1 LKEST
6 NECTASEN
14 IALELVINATKDLI
28 RPIKKFTERA
38 RKTVFD
44 ESCLA
49 I

>member
-1 LKEST
+1 
-6 NECTASEN
+6 SEN

-28 RPIKKFTERA
+28 KPIKKFTDKA
-38 RKTVFD
+38 RNTVFD